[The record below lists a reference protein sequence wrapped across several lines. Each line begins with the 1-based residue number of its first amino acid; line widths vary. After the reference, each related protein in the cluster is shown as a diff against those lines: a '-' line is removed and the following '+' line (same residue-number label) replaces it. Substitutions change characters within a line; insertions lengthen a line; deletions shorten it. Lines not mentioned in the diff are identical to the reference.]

1 MSFHLDAKKGQ
12 YAPIVLMPGDP
23 QRAQLIAEKVLT
35 DSEIVNR
42 KRNCMGYTGYYGGVR
57 VSVQASGM
65 GQPSASIYA
74 TELYKDYDV
83 DTIIRIGT
91 CGALD
96 DRLSI
101 GDVVVALTS
110 ATDTKLTNT
119 GNFIINPHCDIGL
132 YQDIMPRLQ
141 KQYTNVMSGQITS
154 NSIFYQDDLDWYKQL
169 VRYGVLAVDM
179 ETYQLYLIA
188 NKFRKKALTV
198 NLVSDLV
205 YDLSHFP
212 ISDEDKE
219 TAFIMLVTNILDS
232 IYVKHFS

>member
-1 MSFHLDAKKGQ
+1 
-12 YAPIVLMPGDP
+12 MPG
-23 QRAQLIAEKVLT
+23 
-35 DSEIVNR
+35 
-42 KRNCMGYTGYYGGVR
+42 
-57 VSVQASGM
+57 
-65 GQPSASIYA
+65 
-74 TELYKDYDV
+74 
-83 DTIIRIGT
+83 
-91 CGALD
+91 
-96 DRLSI
+96 
-101 GDVVVALTS
+101 
-110 ATDTKLTNT
+110 
-119 GNFIINPHCDIGL
+119 
-132 YQDIMPRLQ
+132 LQ

-179 ETYQLYLIA
+179 ETYQMYLIA